1 MPPISIKDYAKQKGV
16 TYEAIRK
23 QISRYKNEL
32 EGHIVVDHRRQL
44 LDETAVA
51 ILDKHREGNPVIV
64 YQQDKDEEL
73 QNLRDENNNLLKQ
86 TVALLNENKALIEKA
101 GQIKLLEADNE
112 AKAQKLADAEKSA
125 QSANLKLSEATKAFE
140 DKEQQLQAEIEQL
153 RQRLESE
160 KQRPLTLRERFFG
173 RKN

>member
-64 YQQDKDEEL
+64 YQQDK
-73 QNLRDENNNLLKQ
+73 
-86 TVALLNENKALIEKA
+86 
-101 GQIKLLEADNE
+101 
-112 AKAQKLADAEKSA
+112 
-125 QSANLKLSEATKAFE
+125 
-140 DKEQQLQAEIEQL
+140 EQQLQAEITQL
-153 RQRLESE
+153 RQQLESE

>member
-1 MPPISIKDYAKQKGV
+1 MLPISIKDYAKQKGV

-23 QISRYKNEL
+23 QISRYKAEL

-86 TVALLNENKALIEKA
+86 TVALLNENKALIEKT

-112 AKAQKLADAEKSA
+112 AKAQKSLLMPKKAHRA
-125 QSANLKLSEATKAFE
+125 Q
-140 DKEQQLQAEIEQL
+140 I
-153 RQRLESE
+153 
-160 KQRPLTLRERFFG
+160 
-173 RKN
+173 

>member
-73 QNLRDENNNLLKQ
+73 QNLIGEFNLARMDLNNEIGKSERND
-86 TVALLNENKALIEKA
+86 ARIAELNEKVNSLY
-101 GQIKLLEADNE
+101 GQIMGNEAWWLTNE
-112 AKAQKLADAEKSA
+112 AKRDC
-125 QSANLKLSEATKAFE
+125 EAT
-140 DKEQQLQAEIEQL
+140 
-153 RQRLESE
+153 S
-160 KQRPLTLRERFFG
+160 
-173 RKN
+173 

>member
-1 MPPISIKDYAKQKGV
+1 MDCIDLFKRAAVALQTD
-16 TYEAIRK
+16 
-23 QISRYKNEL
+23 SRYL
-32 EGHIVVDHRRQL
+32 V
-44 LDETAVA
+44 LDQTRKA
-51 ILDKHREGNPVIV
+51 N
-64 YQQDKDEEL
+64 DKDEEL

-153 RQRLESE
+153 RQQLESE

>member
-101 GQIKLLEADNE
+101 GQIKLLLKKSSPSCIFIKASGLIRLVSPSIRI
-112 AKAQKLADAEKSA
+112 AKA
-125 QSANLKLSEATKAFE
+125 
-140 DKEQQLQAEIEQL
+140 
-153 RQRLESE
+153 
-160 KQRPLTLRERFFG
+160 
-173 RKN
+173 